1 VEDTSPTER
10 RVVIEK
16 PPEDRGPF
24 GMATVVYAGG
34 LYVANAPGANVG

>member
-1 VEDTSPTER
+1 VEDTSPTGR